1 MILLEELGLP
11 FETEFVD
18 FSKIKD
24 KPYTDVNPNGRVP
37 AIVDPNNNNFVL
49 WESGAIITYLVDTYD
64 KEHKLTYTSSPEK
77 WQILQWVMFQMS
89 GQGPYFGQAAWFIM
103 FHSEQLPSAQERY
116 LKEIE
121 RVIGVIDAHL
131 ASKPSGQQLSLVGD
145 KVTYADL
152 AFVTWAAVSE
162 LTPLDGVLLLPQ
174 DPSETVLI
182 WDHSWVNTSSKK
194 SMRRSWAIGH
204 IIRSGWMD

>member
-1 MILLEELGLP
+1 MPYEAEY
-11 FETEFVD
+11 VD
-18 FSKIKD
+18 FSTIHE

-37 AIVDPNNNNFVL
+37 AIVDPNNDNFTL
-49 WESGAIITYLVDTYD
+49 WESGAINTYLVDTYD

-77 WQILQWVMFQMS
+77 YQVLQWIMFQMS
-89 GQGPYFGQAAWFIM
+89 GQGPYYGQAAWFMM
-103 FHSEQLPSAQERY
+103 FHPEKLPSAQERY

-152 AFVTWAAVSE
+152 SFVTWAAVSQ
-162 LTPLDGVLLLPQ
+162 LAPVGRCPLSPQ
-174 DPSETVLI
+174 N
-182 WDHSWVNTSSKK
+182 H
-194 SMRRSWAIGH
+194 R
-204 IIRSGWMD
+204 

>member
-89 GQGPYFGQAAWFIM
+89 GQGPYYGQAAWFIM

-131 ASKPSGQQLSLVGD
+131 ASQPSGQQLFLVGD

-162 LTPLDGVLLLPQ
+162 LAPLDGLLLPAQ
-174 DPSETVLI
+174 DLL
-182 WDHSWVNTSSKK
+182 
-194 SMRRSWAIGH
+194 RQY
-204 IIRSGWMD
+204 